1 MKESMPVTFADLGLP
16 APLLEALDDAGFSTP
31 TEIQAQAIEPLSAG
45 RDVIGVAQTGTG
57 KTAAFGLAMLA
68 RLEDRPGLQG
78 LVLAPT
84 RELAL
89 QGADAIGSL
98 ATHLDVE
105 IAAVYG
111 GAPYGPQIGA
121 IKSGAQIVVGTPG
134 RIMDLIDKGILDLS
148 TVRFVVLD
156 EADEMLRM
164 GFADDVEEIAS
175 HLPEERVTALFSAT
189 MPKAITRIA
198 RAYLRDPLSLS
209 VTASGTTVDTVDQ
222 TYAVVPNRHKMGAL
236 ARVLAVTKADAAIV
250 FVRTRASA
258 EDLALELGARGVQAA
273 ALSGD
278 VAQNEREKLVDRLR
292 TGFLDVLVAT
302 DVAARGL
309 DVDRIGLVV
318 NYDVPR
324 EVDTYVHRIGRTGRA
339 GRSGTALTFI
349 GPKDRHRLRRIE
361 KATGVRLEEV
371 ELPNAAEVSK
381 IRAAALLTKAKE
393 RYQIGRLGVYQALL
407 EELDERRE
415 LGEDELTNEQ
425 LLLALLA
432 LGVRDPGPQPDDYE
446 PKREDREKRRMSDRA
461 GRGRERSGRSSGP
474 SRRYRVE
481 VGKRDGVGPG
491 AIVGAMTNEGGLR
504 GSDLGRIDIFPS
516 FSLVEVYPELSQD
529 STNKIAHAKVAGRA
543 LRIRPDEGGR
553 GGKRFR

>member
-1 MKESMPVTFADLGLP
+1 MPVTFADLGLP

-31 TEIQAQAIEPLSAG
+31 TDIQAQAIEPLSSG

-175 HLPEERVTALFSAT
+175 HLPSERVTALFSAT

-198 RAYLRDPLSLS
+198 KAYLNDPLSLS

-371 ELPNAAEVSK
+371 ELPSAAEVSK
-381 IRAAALLTKAKE
+381 IRAAGLLTKAKE
-393 RYQIGRLGVYQALL
+393 RYEVGRLGVYEALL
-407 EELDERRE
+407 AELDERRDQ
-415 LGEDELTNEQ
+415 GEDELTNEQ

-432 LGVRDPGPQPDDYE
+432 LGVRDPGPQPDDFE
-446 PKREDREKRRMSDRA
+446 PKREDRDKRRMTDRQ
-461 GRGRERSGRSSGP
+461 GRPRGRERSGRSSGP
-474 SRRYRVE
+474 SRRYRIE

-516 FSLVEVYPELSQD
+516 FSLVEVFPELSQD

-553 GGKRFR
+553 GSKRFR